1 MMNPQPIVPP
11 LLPDEFGDG
20 DGDGDGDGEGEGEG
34 DGDNDFGEC
43 RGSVSDGR
51 ISGVLETKGSLFV
64 GEMTKIA
71 TFNPLLQ

>member
-1 MMNPQPIVPP
+1 MNPQPIAPP

-20 DGDGDGDGEGEGEG
+20 DGDGDGEGEGEG
-34 DGDNDFGEC
+34 DDDLGEC

-71 TFNPLLQ
+71 TFNPFLQ

>member
-1 MMNPQPIVPP
+1 MNPQPIAPP

-20 DGDGDGDGEGEGEG
+20 DGDGDGEGEGEG
-34 DGDNDFGEC
+34 DDDLGEC

-51 ISGVLETKGSLFV
+51 ISGVMETKGSLLFV

-71 TFNPLLQ
+71 TFNPFLQ